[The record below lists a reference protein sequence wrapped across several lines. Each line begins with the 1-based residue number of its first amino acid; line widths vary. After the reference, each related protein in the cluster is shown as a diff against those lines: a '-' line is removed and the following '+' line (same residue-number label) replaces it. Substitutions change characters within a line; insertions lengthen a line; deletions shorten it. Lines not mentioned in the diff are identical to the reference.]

1 MRDVMELDLTDVEQ
15 YDCDEQFG
23 ETFTC
28 RSCGS
33 TLDIDLMFMGCCTAC
48 RRKS

>member
-1 MRDVMELDLTDVEQ
+1 MRDVMELDLTDVE
-15 YDCDEQFG
+15 YDCDEQVG

-28 RSCGS
+28 RSCGMVV
-33 TLDIDLMFMGCCTAC
+33 DIDLMFMGCCTAC

>member
-1 MRDVMELDLTDVEQ
+1 MEWLDLTDVE
-15 YDCDEQFG
+15 YDCNEQVDG

-33 TLDIDLMFMGCCTAC
+33 TLDIDLMFMGCCIAC
-48 RRKS
+48 RRIK